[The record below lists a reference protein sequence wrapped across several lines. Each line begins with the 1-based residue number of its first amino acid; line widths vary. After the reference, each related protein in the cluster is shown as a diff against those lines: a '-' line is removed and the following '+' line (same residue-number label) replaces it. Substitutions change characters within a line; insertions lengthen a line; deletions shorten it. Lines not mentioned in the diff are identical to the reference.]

1 MGRVRLIVAAAALA
15 AATATVGLVL
25 LTRDAPEQRV
35 EAEPP
40 PLFLELGERDDAEA
54 RALRRAAGLYDDGR
68 LEAARAI
75 FDRYD
80 SPEARVGSAYARWP
94 DSFEPLEDEETA
106 VGRLHL
112 GIALAATGAER
123 KSREELDEV
132 EAIAPD
138 TPYAVRADDFLHPR
152 TVPGLPFFLPSREPS
167 RELRRA
173 LDLQRQ
179 GRPLSARR
187 AFDAAAAGSDD
198 PELLTAAAVGW
209 FDKDEPELAFSRLGP
224 LTRRFPQAQT
234 VRFHLGL
241 LLLWLAQVDAARP
254 QLDRARALDPA
265 SPLGRQAGE
274 LLDRLGDGGTS

>member
-15 AATATVGLVL
+15 AAAATVGLVL

-123 KSREELDEV
+123 ESREELDEV